1 MLMINGYK
9 YLCDKK
15 CIDSTNWRCA
25 FYYRK
30 QCRARATTMIHENQ
44 IVVKSAHTE
53 HSEMCKKFEV

>member
-1 MLMINGYK
+1 M
-9 YLCDKK
+9 
-15 CIDSTNWRCA
+15 DSTNWRCA

-30 QCRARATTMIHENQ
+30 QCRARATTMIYEDQ